1 MKFVI
6 ALNNEYIFEKIK
18 ERYKDKVYSF
28 DISTKEDVIEY
39 LSKQDDEIVLITK
52 DNLEGNLNEKM
63 YVKQIRLANPKV
75 KLVYIV
81 KELTDLYKQFLFAN
95 EVFNIIE
102 GASISL
108 EELVNNI
115 EKDKSVI
122 YKNMNKDGEEKVSE
136 AAVDYL
142 VDRQVIT
149 KKIISIYGTS
159 GAGKSYISSV
169 IAREISKIF
178 GFKISLLDMDLQ
190 NPSLDIY
197 NNLDQN
203 LDALGSIIEDV
214 DNKYEISQAIDKYMI
229 KDRYIPNLHYMTNNA
244 SIFDIQNKF
253 SNKYYNQIYNCMKL
267 KFDLCFIDLPAS
279 PFLDVVPYTI
289 TSSDI
294 IFFVV
299 NPNYVSIRQAVKY
312 LDLITKL
319 WNVSKDNIKIIIN
332 KKESNSLDNIQVK
345 SLLGDYQIVMDFN
358 YIDNMDSYINGASY
372 KISEKYNFDSIY
384 YSLGIRSD
392 KKSRNKFDILRKIV
406 KK

>member
-1 MKFVI
+1 MRFVV
-6 ALNNEYIFEKIK
+6 ALNNEYIFKKIK
-18 ERYKDKVYSF
+18 EKYQDSVYDF

-39 LSKQDDEIVLITK
+39 LSKQKEEIILITK

-63 YVKQIRLANPKV
+63 YVKQIKLANPSV

-81 KELTDLYKQFLFAN
+81 KELSDLYKQFLFAN

-102 GASISL
+102 GSSISL
-108 EELVNNI
+108 DELICNI
-115 EKDKSVI
+115 EKDRRVV
-122 YKNMNKDGEEKVSE
+122 YKTVGEEKKERVSE
-136 AAVDYL
+136 AAIDYL

-149 KKIISIYGTS
+149 KKIIAIYGTS

-169 IAREISKIF
+169 IAKKISKAVKIN
-178 GFKISLLDMDLQ
+178 ISLLDMDLQ
-190 NPSLDIY
+190 NPSIDIY

-214 DNKYEISQAIDKYMI
+214 DNKYEISQAINKYMV
-229 KDRYIPNLHYMTNNA
+229 KDKNNSNLYYMTNNA

-253 SNKYYNQIYNCMKL
+253 SNKYYNKIYNYMKY
-267 KFDLCFIDLPAS
+267 KYDLCFIDLPAS

-289 TSSDI
+289 TSADI
-294 IFFVV
+294 VFFVV

-319 WNVSKDNIKIIIN
+319 WNVPKENIKIIVN
-332 KKESNSLDNIQVK
+332 KKDNNSLENNQIK
-345 SLLGDYQIVMDFN
+345 SLLGDYEIIMDFN
-358 YIDNMDSYINGASY
+358 YISNMDSYINGATN
-372 KISEKYNFDSIY
+372 KINDNYNFDNVY
-384 YSLGIRSD
+384 YCLGI
-392 KKSRNKFDILRKIV
+392 KPYQKYKNKFDILKKIV